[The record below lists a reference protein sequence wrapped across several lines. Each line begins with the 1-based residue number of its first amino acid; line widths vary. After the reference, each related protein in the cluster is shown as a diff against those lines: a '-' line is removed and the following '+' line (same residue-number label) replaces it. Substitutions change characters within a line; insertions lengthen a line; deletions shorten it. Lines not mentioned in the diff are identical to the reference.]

1 MLVLFEALILGA
13 VGVWTAGGF
22 LQTERTRETERKGA
36 EQALHDS
43 AILLNETQEL
53 AKIGGWA
60 YDAATK
66 TVLWSDEVYRI
77 HEVSSRDYNPSSAVR
92 DVAFYAPED
101 QATIDE
107 AFRGAVD
114 EGRPYDLELRLIT
127 ATGREIWVRT
137 AGRPQFRDGRVVRVY
152 GHIQDI
158 TERKMAEEELRTA
171 NERVR
176 RLFDANLFGSLIVR
190 ENGAILEANDYYL
203 DLIGHTRDELERG
216 ELDWRAITPAEW
228 LPVSDDAI
236 GRTIAGGA
244 SLPYEKEYLR
254 ADGTR
259 VPVLVAVTHLS
270 GPDEVIAGIEIAVPF
285 DDDQRGRAVLS
296 PIWHAPEFHAAARQ
310 HQLLGPERPAVVG
323 SGRRSHPRQRPDTG
337 AVHGQHLRRAG
348 LLQQQ
353 LRARQQRLPL
363 RRAR

>member
-1 MLVLFEALILGA
+1 VLVLFEALILGA

-137 AGRPQFRDGRVVRVY
+137 AARPQFQDGRVVRVH

-158 TERKMAEEELRTA
+158 TERKMAEEELRAA

-216 ELDWRAITPAEW
+216 ELDCGRSRLRNGCPSAMTRSAGQLQAGPPSPTRRSTCARMGPAFRCS
-228 LPVSDDAI
+228 LRSRTSP
-236 GRTIAGGA
+236 GRT
-244 SLPYEKEYLR
+244 K
-254 ADGTR
+254 
-259 VPVLVAVTHLS
+259 
-270 GPDEVIAGIEIAVPF
+270 
-285 DDDQRGRAVLS
+285 
-296 PIWHAPEFHAAARQ
+296 
-310 HQLLGPERPAVVG
+310 
-323 SGRRSHPRQRPDTG
+323 
-337 AVHGQHLRRAG
+337 
-348 LLQQQ
+348 
-353 LRARQQRLPL
+353 
-363 RRAR
+363 